1 LIREHKLTNEFE
13 RGRIIS
19 SGVWLTDGQTRIA
32 GIGVGHHP
40 QHLPHVAA
48 ATAGLRHSSPFV
60 VVVSWWRRRRAQ
72 VTRVLGDHFAKDT
85 NSGMLGAP
93 DSSPAYLL
101 TPHDTHLIVAS
112 DGVRFSFSAPS
123 PSCQCWPFFPQERS
137 SGLSTPQL
145 WDVMSPAT
153 AGDLVAKEETAEA
166 GARVLMKRALAS
178 AKCKD
183 NVTIV
188 VVRL

>member
-1 LIREHKLTNEFE
+1 MIT
-13 RGRIIS
+13 
-19 SGVWLTDGQTRIA
+19 T
-32 GIGVGHHP
+32 HP
-40 QHLPHVAA
+40 QLLLPCF
-48 ATAGLRHSSPFV
+48 P
-60 VVVSWWRRRRAQ
+60 SWWVVGGGWWRAQ

-112 DGVRFSFSAPS
+112 DGVRFSISAPPLSAGLS
-123 PSCQCWPFFPQERS
+123 PSAHPVS
-137 SGLSTPQL
+137 SYPPQL

-166 GARVLMKRALAS
+166 GAKVLMKRALAS

>member
-1 LIREHKLTNEFE
+1 VCLIREHKLTNEYE

-32 GIGVGHHP
+32 GIG
-40 QHLPHVAA
+40 
-48 ATAGLRHSSPFV
+48 
-60 VVVSWWRRRRAQ
+60 

-101 TPHDTHLIVAS
+101 TPQDTYLIVAS
-112 DGVRFSFSAPS
+112 DG
-123 PSCQCWPFFPQERS
+123 
-137 SGLSTPQL
+137 L
-145 WDVMSPAT
+145 WDVMSPAS
-153 AGDLVAKEETAEA
+153 AGDIVDKEETAEA
-166 GARVLMKRALAS
+166 GAKALMKRALAS

-183 NVTIV
+183 NVTII